1 MDYEN
6 NRQKSTVLLLV
17 LAILGTCFMSFGWS
31 KREKAQAL
39 ASDIDTIYYLTDYY
53 PTLSYDALYYEFG
66 DSYEYQYELKA
77 LNETIL
83 YDMVHTGFLPILRKI
98 IW

>member
-1 MDYEN
+1 MKTIGK
-6 NRQKSTVLLLV
+6 KSTVLLLV

-31 KREKAQAL
+31 KREKALAL

-77 LNETIL
+77 LDERSYMIWFTQAS
-83 YDMVHTGFLPILRKI
+83 LPILRKI

>member
-1 MDYEN
+1 MKTIGK
-6 NRQKSTVLLLV
+6 KSTVLLLV

-53 PTLSYDALYYEFG
+53 PTLSYDALYDAFG
-66 DSYEYQYELKA
+66 VPMNISTTESVKRNDL
-77 LNETIL
+77 I
-83 YDMVHTGFLPILRKI
+83 
-98 IW
+98 